1 MFPISSHECL
11 IFWVFNAVVCTAQ
24 IAASPPGFDPLD
36 YVNQLIGSNNGGNV
50 FAGASLPY
58 GMAKAVADVSGEV
71 NITTFNLGVYGLN
84 HLLEYWWIRNGRK

>member
-1 MFPISSHECL
+1 MFSISSHECL

-24 IAASPPGFDPLD
+24 VAANPPGFDPLD

-71 NITTFNLGVYGLN
+71 NIATFDLDITDLT
-84 HLLEYWWIRNGRK
+84 IF